1 MYCTNC
7 GQQLDENGV
16 CPNCGKSVSSP
27 IQQNHLTPPT
37 LKKRSNLFP
46 ILYIISVLLL
56 TIFCIVFLC
65 MMKNNVENKYSDYG
79 ITCKLKS
86 VSWFLLYALTA
97 LSAVC
102 FMFTRRNFK
111 WCAILLI
118 LSYLILGIANGLLSI
133 DIYDVSALEEY
144 GKNLECGVEDEY
156 QSFSNLADDF
166 FNRYYDK
173 DLARMTIISIIGT
186 VMIFNIP
193 SVVLAV
199 GMLKISKKRTFSI
212 VVTISLIIG
221 IFTSNFFMI
230 PMLFMGL
237 SIRNDFDLLLLEREQ
252 KKVNKAN

>member
-16 CPNCGKSVSSP
+16 CPNCGKPVSSP
-27 IQQNHLTPPT
+27 IKQNHLTPPT
-37 LKKRSNLFP
+37 LKERSNLFP

-56 TIFCIVFLC
+56 TIFCIASICISKSV
-65 MMKNNVENKYSDYG
+65 VENTYSDYE

-86 VSWFLLYALTA
+86 VSWFVLYALTA

-102 FMFTRRNFK
+102 FMLTRRNFK

-118 LSYLILGIANGLLSI
+118 LSYIILGIAQLLMLI
-133 DIYDVSALEEY
+133 DFYNISLLGEY
-144 GKNLECGVEDEY
+144 GENLDSYGGLYGLVDGYNDLSGTYSED
-156 QSFSNLADDF
+156 SMVVTI
-166 FNRYYDK
+166 
-173 DLARMTIISIIGT
+173 MTIIGAIGII
-186 VMIFNIP
+186 IFNIP
-193 SVVLAV
+193 STILAI
-199 GMLKISKKRTFSI
+199 GILKTSKKGTFSM
-212 VVTISLIIG
+212 VVTISSIIG
-221 IFTSNFFMI
+221 VFTSTIFMI